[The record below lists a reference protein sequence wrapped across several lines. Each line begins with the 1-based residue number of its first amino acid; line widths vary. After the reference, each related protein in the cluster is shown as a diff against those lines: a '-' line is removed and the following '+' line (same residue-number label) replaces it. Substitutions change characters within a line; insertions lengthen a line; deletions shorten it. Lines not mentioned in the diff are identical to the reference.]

1 MERNTIAKIR
11 KKRKVNWGKVILF
24 VIMVM
29 ASLIMLLPFLW
40 MLSTS
45 LKRPGDVFTYPP
57 QWIPNPID
65 WSNYRRI
72 FEVLPFSRFY
82 LNSFIVAISVT
93 LLQLVTCSFAG
104 YAFARLE
111 FPGRDVL
118 FLGYL
123 ATLMIPGQVVIIP
136 NFILLKTLSWIDTYQ
151 ALIFPNAF
159 SAFGTFLL
167 RQFFLS
173 LPTDLEDSAKI
184 DGCSYLG
191 IYRYVILPLSK
202 PALTSLTIF
211 TFMGQWN
218 NFIWPLIVINSVEM
232 NTLTVGLRTLQGQ
245 YNTAWTLLMAGSVL
259 ALLPILILFFIGQK
273 HFIQG
278 VTLSGMGGR

>member
-29 ASLIMLLPFLW
+29 VSLIMLLPFLW

-151 ALIFPNAF
+151 ALILPNAF

-218 NFIWPLIVINSVEM
+218 NFILLLIVINSVEM

>member
-1 MERNTIAKIR
+1 MTWRLRAVR
-11 KKRKVNWGKVILF
+11 KPRMIGQTVLF
-24 VIMVM
+24 VVM
-29 ASLIMLLPFLW
+29 AAASVLMLLPFFW

-45 LKRPGDVFTYPP
+45 LKEPGAVFLFPP

-65 WSNYRRI
+65 WRNYTRI
-72 FEVLPFSRFY
+72 FEVLPFGRFY
-82 LNSFIVAISVT
+82 WNSIVFAGSVT

-104 YAFARLE
+104 YAFARLR
-111 FPGRDVL
+111 FPGRDAL

-136 NFILLKTLSWIDTYQ
+136 NFILLRWLGWIDTYQ
-151 ALIFPNAF
+151 ALILPNAF

-167 RQFFLS
+167 RQFFMTI
-173 LPTDLEDSAKI
+173 PRELEDAAKI
-184 DGCSYLG
+184 DGCNYFG
-191 IYRYVILPLSK
+191 IYRYVIMPLSK
-202 PALTSLTIF
+202 PALTSLTVF
-211 TFMGQWN
+211 TFLGQWN
-218 NFIWPLIVINSVEM
+218 NFIWPLIVINRVEM

-259 ALLPILILFFIGQK
+259 ALLPILVLFLFAQRTFIR
-273 HFIQG
+273 G

>member
-151 ALIFPNAF
+151 ALILPNAF

>member
-1 MERNTIAKIR
+1 MERNSIVKTRGKWRI
-11 KKRKVNWGKVILF
+11 NWGKVVLF
-24 VIMVM
+24 AVMVV
-29 ASLIMLLPFLW
+29 ASLLMLLPFFW

-45 LKRPGDVFTYPP
+45 LKRPGDVFVYPP

-65 WSNYRRI
+65 WSNYQRI
-72 FEVLPFSRFY
+72 FRVLPFSRFY
-82 LNSFIVAISVT
+82 LNSFIVAVSVT

-111 FPGRDVL
+111 FPGRDYL

-136 NFILLKTLSWIDTYQ
+136 NFILLKTLGWIDTYQ
-151 ALIFPNAF
+151 ALILPNAF

-191 IYRYVILPLSK
+191 IYWYVILPLSK

-259 ALLPILILFFIGQK
+259 ALLPILVLFFLGQK
-273 HFIQG
+273 NFIQG

>member
-1 MERNTIAKIR
+1 MVKNAKDNA
-11 KKRKVNWGKVILF
+11 NWGRFFLF
-24 VIMVM
+24 LIMCVL
-29 ASLIMLLPFLW
+29 SLIMLLPFFW

-45 LKRPGDVFTYPP
+45 LKRPGAVFIYPP

-72 FEVLPFSRFY
+72 FQVLPFTRFY
-82 LNSFIVAISVT
+82 LNSLIVAVSVT
-93 LLQLVTCSFAG
+93 LLQLITCSWAG
-104 YAFARLE
+104 YAFARLR
-111 FPGRDVL
+111 FPGRDHL

-123 ATLMIPGQVVIIP
+123 GTLMIPGQVVIIP
-136 NFILLKTLSWIDTYQ
+136 NFILLKFLGWIDTYQ
-151 ALIFPNAF
+151 ALILPNAF

-167 RQFFLS
+167 RQFFMS
-173 LPTDLEDSAKI
+173 LPEDLEDSAKI
-184 DGCSYLG
+184 DGCSFFG

-218 NFIWPLIVINSVEM
+218 NFMWPLIVINSVEM
-232 NTLTVGLRTLQGQ
+232 NTLTIGLRTLQGQ

-259 ALLPILILFFIGQK
+259 ALLPILIMFFLGQRQ
-273 HFIQG
+273 FIRG
-278 VTLSGMGGR
+278 VVLSGMGGR